1 MMNENNERYQIVL
14 KKQLKLADNEIDL
27 SIVKDR
33 DSAFAKIN
41 ITVKYQ
47 TQRGSLVQQIDL
59 DEDEWNL
66 IKSSIEDYL
75 ERAEQAMIKM
85 QDIFQE
91 ERKALTSQ

>member
-1 MMNENNERYQIVL
+1 M
-14 KKQLKLADNEIDL
+14 
-27 SIVKDR
+27 
-33 DSAFAKIN
+33 
-41 ITVKYQ
+41 
-47 TQRGSLVQQIDL
+47 QQIDL